1 MPLASRSRATTCGV
15 VIHHAAWLLALALFF
30 VAAPAHAHAMRS
42 AFVEIDEMA
51 PGHASVHV
59 RVSVPDGGLAVDVSG
74 CALELDES
82 DGFDRAGSVTCGDTL
97 AGHAVTVRGLGPVLT
112 EAVVWIRYAD
122 GASFSHLLAQGD
134 TAWTLPANGSA
145 WTLARQYV
153 RLGVAH
159 IMTGYDH
166 LLFLFLL
173 VLTLRRPRAVLLAE
187 TAFTVSHSIAFTA
200 TALGWVRV
208 PPALAEACIAW
219 SLVLVALDVGKPAPK
234 GRAGLAFLFGLVHGL
249 GFAEGLREI
258 GLPERDVATALVSF
272 GAGVEIGQVAFLA
285 VALVAMHLARRARAK
300 IALVGAYGGG
310 ALAASWFIERALAC
324 VSG

>member
-1 MPLASRSRATTCGV
+1 MLRF
-15 VIHHAAWLLALALFF
+15 AWLLVLACVF

-42 AFVEIDEMA
+42 AFVEIDEVSHGSA
-51 PGHASVHV
+51 VVHV
-59 RVSVPDGGLAVDVSG
+59 RMSVADPGLSLDIAG
-74 CALELDES
+74 CDLRLDEA
-82 DGFDRAGSVTCGDTL
+82 DGLDRGGTLACDAL
-97 AGHAVTVRGLGPVLT
+97 AGHQVTVRGLGPVLT

-122 GASFSHLLAQGD
+122 GGSFSHLLAKD
-134 TAWTLPANGSA
+134 EPTWTLPANGSA
-145 WTLARQYV
+145 WSVARQYV
-153 RLGVAH
+153 RLGIAH
-159 IMTGYDH
+159 IATGYDH

-173 VLTLRRPRAVLLAE
+173 VLTLRRPRAVLVAE

-219 SLVLVALDVGKPAPK
+219 SLVLLALDVGKPAPK

-258 GLPERDVATALVSF
+258 GLPEKDVGAALVAF

-285 VALVAMHLARRARAK
+285 VVLVAMHLLRKARAS

-310 ALAASWFIERALAC
+310 ALASFWLVERAMAC
-324 VSG
+324 VFG